1 MLSLRLPSALTGLDP
16 AWRRRGI
23 ALAGALGASL
33 VTASVALASVP
44 AFPLNLTIGGS
55 TTVFPTANGVATGP
69 YAAQFS
75 DVTIA
80 GGVTQPGSGV
90 GIANLLCGTSDV
102 ADASRPLQ
110 ASDDTATTACAV
122 PHPFQTGQVD
132 QWVIGKDGITIIVHC
147 DTTNC
152 VTGVPGLTRQNLH
165 DIYACTATN
174 WMAFGGP
181 NQTIVA
187 ESREITSGTYGD
199 FMGFI
204 GLSVAGGTPPFDG
217 PCVVR
222 QQGNPG
228 MQSAV
233 STTAWSIAYVGF
245 GFSTGASNLSV
256 LPVSN
261 NTTPPVFVTPS
272 VTTVENATYPFAR
285 QLFEMTLKFGALPA
299 SGQRLDNYARAIN
312 FVNTTASLAGQTI
325 ENNDGEFTLT
335 TPPSENPVTAGTCTP
350 VGSQTVCP
358 QTIPPWDVNVDG
370 TANVNDFVLVGQV
383 FLDNAGAGHGGWERQ
398 DVTSQGTV
406 NVNSMVNIG
415 QHFLQTWVKWTH

>member
-1 MLSLRLPSALTGLDP
+1 MISLRLPSALTGLDP
-16 AWRRRGI
+16 AWRRRGV

-44 AFPLNLTIGGS
+44 TFPLNLTVGGS

-69 YAAQFS
+69 YAANFP
-75 DVTIA
+75 DVSIP

-90 GIANLLCGTSDV
+90 GIARLLCNQSDV
-102 ADASRPLQ
+102 ATASRPLM
-110 ASDDTATTACAV
+110 ASDDTSTTACAT

-147 DTTNC
+147 AGATC
-152 VTGVPGLTRQNLH
+152 PTGVPGLTRQDLA
-165 DIYACTATN
+165 DIYSCNKTN
-174 WMAFGGP
+174 WSQFGGP
-181 NQTIVA
+181 NQQIVA

-204 GLSVAGGTPPFDG
+204 GLAVGTAPFDG

-228 MQSAV
+228 MQAGV
-233 STTAWSIAYVGF
+233 SGTDWSIAYVGF
-245 GFSTGASNLSV
+245 GFSTGAPNLSI

-261 NTTPPVFVTPS
+261 NTTPPVFVTPN
-272 VTTVENATYPFAR
+272 VTTVENASYPFAR
-285 QLFEMTLKFGALPA
+285 QLFEMTLKYGALPQT
-299 SGQRLDNYARAIN
+299 GQRLDNYARAIN
-312 FVNTTASLAGQTI
+312 FINTTASLAGQTI
-325 ENNDGEFTLT
+325 LNNDGEFTLT
-335 TPPSENPVTAGTCTP
+335 TPSGENPVTALPCST
-350 VGSQTVCP
+350 VGSQQVCP
-358 QTIPPWDVNVDG
+358 QVIPPWDVNVDG

-383 FLDNAGAGHGGWERQ
+383 FLDNAGTGHGGWERQ
-398 DVTSQGTV
+398 DVTSSGTV

-415 QHFLQTWVKWTH
+415 QHFLQTWQKWTH

>member
-1 MLSLRLPSALTGLDP
+1 
-16 AWRRRGI
+16 
-23 ALAGALGASL
+23 
-33 VTASVALASVP
+33 VALASVP
-44 AFPLNLTIGGS
+44 AFPLSLTIGGS

-69 YAAQFS
+69 YATNFP
-75 DVTIA
+75 DVTIN

-90 GIANLLCGTSDV
+90 GIAKLLCNQSDV
-102 ADASRPLQ
+102 ATASRPLQ
-110 ASDDTATTACAV
+110 ASDDTATTACAA

-132 QWVIGKDGITIIVHC
+132 QWVVGKDGITIIVHC

-152 VTGVPGLTRQNLH
+152 VTGVPGLSRQDLA
-165 DIYACTATN
+165 DIYSCTKTN
-174 WMAFGGP
+174 WSQFGGP

-204 GLSVAGGTPPFDG
+204 GLSNGGSPPFDG

-222 QQGNPG
+222 QQGNPN
-228 MQSAV
+228 MQSSV
-233 STTAWSIAYVGF
+233 SGTAWSIAYVGF
-245 GFSTGASNLSV
+245 GFSTGAPNLAV

-261 NTTPPVFVTPS
+261 NTNPPVYVTPN

-285 QLFEMTLKFGALPA
+285 QLFEMTIKYGALPT

-312 FVNTTASLAGQTI
+312 FVNSTTSLAGQTI

-335 TPPSENPVTAGTCTP
+335 TTTAQNPVTAGNCSQ
-350 VGSQTVCP
+350 VGNQQACP

-383 FLDNAGAGHGGWERQ
+383 FLDSAGASHGGWERQ
-398 DVTSQGTV
+398 DVTASGTV

-415 QHFLQTWVKWTH
+415 QHFLQTWQKWTH